1 METIMHNYTIILSN
15 NERLYIDSELEVND
29 FIKDIFQYDEIKT
42 KAKNKKYMTNQIV
55 SIEWNYDLDIH
66 RYNINKEI
74 EKQTIIKTEIAQ
86 YNVDWKFKLWL
97 FVKYSI
103 SYKYLLKILSDNE
116 TLYIQDE
123 LSTILHFLQ
132 KHNYV
137 KKEEYICKN

>member
-1 METIMHNYTIILSN
+1 METIMHNYTITLSN
-15 NERLYIDSELEVND
+15 NKRLYIDSELEVND

-42 KAKNKKYMTNQIV
+42 KEKNKKYMTNQIV
-55 SIEWNYDLDIH
+55 SIEWDYDLDIH

-86 YNVDWKFKLWL
+86 YNVDWKLKLWL

-132 KHNYV
+132 KHHYV